1 MTLATDIQSLD
12 LQLVRKKAELASLT
26 QECRQIRQERDRL
39 LRAIEGQLDLFR
51 QEITASDRR
60 LGEVRHG

>member
-12 LQLVRKKAELASLT
+12 LQLIRKKAELASLT

>member
-1 MTLATDIQSLD
+1 MTLASDIQSLD
-12 LQLVRKKAELASLT
+12 LQLSRKKAELASLT

-51 QEITASDRR
+51 QEISRSDQRIQ
-60 LGEVRHG
+60 EVAHV

>member
-12 LQLVRKKAELASLT
+12 LQLVRKKAELVSLT

-51 QEITASDRR
+51 QEITASARR